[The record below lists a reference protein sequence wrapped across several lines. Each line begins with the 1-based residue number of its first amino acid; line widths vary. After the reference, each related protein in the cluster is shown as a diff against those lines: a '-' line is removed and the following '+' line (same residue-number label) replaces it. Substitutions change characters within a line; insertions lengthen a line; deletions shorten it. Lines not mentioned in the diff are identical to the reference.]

1 MKARIIA
8 AVALAAALSVVV
20 STASGGNKSA
30 GKASASSI
38 TVWLMTDA
46 QNGWPTAVANATSQ
60 FQAQHPGVDVNVQ
73 YQSWDT
79 VLQKFDASIA
89 ASDTPDVIE
98 LGNTQTA
105 KYMAAGAFQAIKPKN
120 YPNSSTWLAGLKQ
133 SCSYGGHTY
142 CVPYYAGARA
152 VIYRKDLYRS
162 VGFRSAPKTYGQFLS
177 IGKKLMKKYGSNPN
191 FSALYEPGQNWYVAM
206 SFVAD
211 YGGQIA
217 VNKGGKWQ
225 GVLNSPQAIKALTAF
240 KSMTLSFSRASKT
253 NDEAHPYPSVPF
265 AKGRAA
271 AFIGNGWEWPYVF
284 NPKGGAAPASF
295 AKKMG
300 AYPMP
305 SHIAGRYM
313 PTFLGGS
320 DIGIPV
326 QSKNKSLAADWVKA
340 YTGTASETLIAKA
353 GNIAN
358 STKLLGVNAKN
369 PALAPFAKAAKY
381 SWFVPA
387 APNWVN
393 VENANILKTMC
404 SAILTNRAS
413 IKSAANKADSQITKI
428 LNAKS

>member
-1 MKARIIA
+1 MKSRIIA

-30 GKASASSI
+30 GKSSATSI

-60 FQAQHPGVDVNVQ
+60 FQAQHPGVNVNVQ
-73 YQSWDT
+73 YQSWDS

-162 VGFRSAPKTYGQFLS
+162 VGFKSAPKTYSQFLT

-206 SFVAD
+206 SYVAD

-240 KSMTLSFSRASKT
+240 KSMTLNFSRASKT

-305 SHIAGRYM
+305 SHIVGRYM

-340 YTGTASETLIAKA
+340 FTGTASETLIAKA

-358 STKLLGVNAKN
+358 STTLLSVNAKN
-369 PALAPFAKAAKY
+369 PALAPFARAAKY

-404 SAILTNRAS
+404 SAIVTNRAS
-413 IKSAANKADSQITKI
+413 IKSATNKADSQITKI

>member
-1 MKARIIA
+1 MKARIFA

-30 GKASASSI
+30 SKASASSI
-38 TVWLMTDA
+38 TVWLMSDA
-46 QNGWPTAVANATSQ
+46 QNGWPAAVANATSQ
-60 FQAQHPGVDVNVQ
+60 FQAQHSGVDVNVQ
-73 YQSWDT
+73 YQSWDS

-89 ASDTPDVIE
+89 AGDTPDVIE
-98 LGNTQTA
+98 LGNSQTA

-133 SCSYGGHTY
+133 SCTYGGKTY

-162 VGFRSAPKTYGQFLS
+162 VGFRSPPKTYAKFLAVNS
-177 IGKKLMKKYGSNPN
+177 KLMKKYGKNSN
-191 FSALYEPGQNWYVAM
+191 FSAFYEPGQNWYVAM

-217 VNKGGKWQ
+217 TNKGGKWK
-225 GVLNSPQAIKALTAF
+225 GTLNSPQGIKALTAF
-240 KSMTLSFSRASKT
+240 KGMVLKFSRASKT
-253 NDEAHPYPSVPF
+253 NDEAHPYPSIPF

-271 AFIGNGWEWPYVF
+271 SFIGNGWEWPYVF

-305 SHIAGRYM
+305 SHIKGRYM

-320 DIGIPV
+320 DLGIPI
-326 QSKNKSLAADWVKA
+326 SAKNKALGADWIKA
-340 YTGTASETLIAKA
+340 FTSTASETIIAKA

-358 STKLLGVNAKN
+358 TTKLANVNAKN
-369 PALAPFAKAAKY
+369 PALAPFARASKY
-381 SWFVPA
+381 SWFVPT

-393 VENANILKTMC
+393 VENSHLLKQMLT
-404 SAILTNRAS
+404 AILTNKKSVQAAAHSAS
-413 IKSAANKADSQITKI
+413 KQITTI
-428 LNAKS
+428 LNASS